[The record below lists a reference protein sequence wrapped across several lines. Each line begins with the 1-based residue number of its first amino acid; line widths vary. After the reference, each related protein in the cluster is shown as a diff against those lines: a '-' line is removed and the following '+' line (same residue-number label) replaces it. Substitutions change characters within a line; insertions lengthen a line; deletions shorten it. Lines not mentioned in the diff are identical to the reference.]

1 MTRTIVRLATVDSTQ
16 SEAFRLAAAGAADGT
31 VVVADTQRSG
41 RGRRGRGW
49 HDVPGASVLVSL
61 LVRPRLAAA
70 ALPQLSFVA
79 AVAVAEA
86 LEATTGLTPRLKWPN
101 DVLARGRKVAGI
113 LLESRPGDAA
123 GPCVVIGIGV
133 NLAQRAFPEALADRA
148 TSVLLETGR
157 APGRD
162 TVLEALL
169 EAFDRWRA
177 RLEGDGFGA
186 VRDAWRARTET
197 LGRRVSVEGVAGTA
211 VDIDEAGAL
220 LVDDGGR
227 VRRIVSGEL
236 EAGEV
241 RTGETD
247 AAGA

>member
-1 MTRTIVRLATVDSTQ
+1 MTRTVVRLATVDSTQ
-16 SEAFRLAAAGAADGT
+16 SEAFRLAEAGAADGT

-49 HDVPGASVLVSL
+49 HDVPGESVLVSL
-61 LVRPRLAAA
+61 LVRSRLAAA

-86 LEATTGLTPRLKWPN
+86 LEATTRLTPRLKWPN

-113 LLESRPGDAA
+113 LLESRSGGGETPA
-123 GPCVVIGIGV
+123 VVIGIGV
-133 NLAQRAFPEALADRA
+133 NLAQRAFPEELAERA

-157 APGRD
+157 APERD
-162 TVLEALL
+162 AVLEALL
-169 EAFDRWRA
+169 ESFERWRA
-177 RLEGDGFGA
+177 RLERDGFAA
-186 VRDAWRARTET
+186 VRDAWRARADT
-197 LGRRVSVEGVAGTA
+197 LGRRVRVEDVTGTA
-211 VDIDEAGAL
+211 VDIGEDGAL

-227 VRRIVSGEL
+227 VRRVISGEL
-236 EAGEV
+236 EAGD
-241 RTGETD
+241 RD

>member
-1 MTRTIVRLATVDSTQ
+1 MTRTIMRLASVDSTQ
-16 SEAFRLAAAGAADGT
+16 SEAFRLAAAGAADGA
-31 VVVADTQRSG
+31 VVVADTQESG

-49 HDVPGASVLVSL
+49 HDVPGESLLVSL

-86 LEATTGLTPRLKWPN
+86 IETTTGLAPRLKWPN
-101 DVLARGRKVAGI
+101 DVMARGRKLAGI
-113 LLESRPGDAA
+113 LLESRPGGAA
-123 GPCVVIGIGV
+123 DPAVVIGIGV
-133 NLAQRAFPEALADRA
+133 NLGQRSFPEELADRA

-157 APGRD
+157 TPDRD
-162 TVLEALL
+162 AVLEALL
-169 EAFDRWRA
+169 AAFDRWRA
-177 RLEGDGFGA
+177 RLERDGFTA
-186 VRDAWRARTET
+186 VRDAWRSRTET

-211 VDIDEAGAL
+211 VDIGEDGAL

-227 VRRIVSGEL
+227 VRRVVSGEI
-236 EAGEV
+236 
-241 RTGETD
+241 D

>member
-1 MTRTIVRLATVDSTQ
+1 MRTRTVVRLATVDSTQ
-16 SEAFRLAAAGAADGT
+16 SEAFRLAEAGAADGT

-49 HDVPGASVLVSL
+49 HDVPGESVLVSL
-61 LVRPRLAAA
+61 LVRPRLAVA

-86 LEATTGLTPRLKWPN
+86 LEATTRLTPRLKWPN

-113 LLESRPGDAA
+113 LLESRSGGAE
-123 GPCVVIGIGV
+123 GPAVVIGIGV
-133 NLAQRAFPEALADRA
+133 NLAQRAFPEELADRA

-157 APGRD
+157 APERD
-162 TVLEALL
+162 AVLEALL
-169 EAFDRWRA
+169 ESFERWRG
-177 RLEGDGFGA
+177 RLERDGFAA

-197 LGRRVSVEGVAGTA
+197 LGRRVRVEGISGTA
-211 VDIDEAGAL
+211 VDIGEDGAL
-220 LVDDGGR
+220 LVDEGGR
-227 VRRIVSGEL
+227 VRRVIVGEL
-236 EAGEV
+236 EAEQ
-241 RTGETD
+241 RD